1 MACIATP
8 ADLGTVK
15 GGTSSSQSATL
26 LMPPALLFG
35 KVEHQNM
42 TFHNAQSKL
51 FLNSDQSQED
61 HVADLGSGGKPSRSS
76 INPM

>member
-26 LMPPALLFG
+26 LMPPALLFN
-35 KVEHQNM
+35 KVEHN
-42 TFHNAQSKL
+42 NDDVAAWAAVQSRL
-51 FLNSDQSQED
+51 
-61 HVADLGSGGKPSRSS
+61 HMRSMAA
-76 INPM
+76 NLAGVPDVRE